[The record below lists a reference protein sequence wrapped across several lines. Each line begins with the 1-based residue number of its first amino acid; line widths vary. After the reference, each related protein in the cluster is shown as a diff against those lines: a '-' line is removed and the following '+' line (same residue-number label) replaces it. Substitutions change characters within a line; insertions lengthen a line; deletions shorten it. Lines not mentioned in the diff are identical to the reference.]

1 MYYTKTQLYKQLEQI
16 NAPRK
21 SVVMVHS
28 SLRAVGDTEGR
39 GEGLLEVLIDY
50 FTSEG
55 GLLCIPTHTW
65 AFNDEFALDMMS
77 DKTCVAI

>member
-39 GEGLLEVLIDY
+39 GEGLLEVLVRLFYIGRRSSLY
-50 FTSEG
+50 TYAHVG
-55 GLLCIPTHTW
+55 I
-65 AFNDEFALDMMS
+65 
-77 DKTCVAI
+77 